1 MLSLRQP
8 EIHETGVVM
17 PALRRQR
24 HEDTCELK
32 GSLVYIVSVRPELHS
47 KTLSQ
52 KQKARRQRS
61 RRKSRTGKRLN
72 HPQIGAWEDPGS
84 SLPLDMQ
91 KGLCFQ
97 HRAYKDAVK
106 T

>member
-1 MLSLRQP
+1 MQENQKFKVIPSSMVSLRQP

-32 GSLVYIVSVRPELHS
+32 GNLVYKVSVRPELHS

-52 KQKARRQRS
+52 KQKA
-61 RRKSRTGKRLN
+61 
-72 HPQIGAWEDPGS
+72 
-84 SLPLDMQ
+84 
-91 KGLCFQ
+91 GLERCLSG
-97 HRAYKDAVK
+97 
-106 T
+106 